1 MLGVAIVVDGGD
13 NDVIALAVDGQQLC
27 RLQSAGLPSLVTT
40 PFNRT
45 TIPPIVV
52 RLHTLQLYNYKPLD
66 VQQ

>member
-1 MLGVAIVVDGGD
+1 MEFKETASRKLPLGSA
-13 NDVIALAVDGQQLC
+13 ALL
-27 RLQSAGLPSLVTT
+27 SLVTT